1 MKQYYAVFD
10 TNVLVSAL
18 MSARQDSPTVR
29 LLDYVIDDRISVLI
43 IQAEE
48 HYNDK

>member
-1 MKQYYAVFD
+1 MNKQYFAVFD

-29 LLDYVIDDRISVLI
+29 L
-43 IQAEE
+43 A
-48 HYNDK
+48 